1 MLKAYTPATYRT
13 VTEYELVF
21 DDGRNNGFGFPC
33 DRDGKLLESE
43 DKNREL
49 HENLKFCLAHPEKF
63 DRFNEVVEYRR
74 RIREAYRLNRD
85 LIKATLSETETK
97 IDVAFIYLS
106 DKPAEYETI
115 SNKMRALLS
124 GISDR
129 IAAIEAER
137 GNE

>member
-1 MLKAYTPATYRT
+1 ML
-13 VTEYELVF
+13 L
-21 DDGRNNGFGFPC
+21 
-33 DRDGKLLESE
+33 
-43 DKNREL
+43 
-49 HENLKFCLAHPEKF
+49 
-63 DRFNEVVEYRR
+63 RR

-115 SNKMRALLS
+115 SNKMRALLN